1 MDDKNG
7 KVICP
12 GALATSNLLD
22 GHTLDTGIKVPEQLV
37 GIGFRCWLA
46 GYDTCDIQCW
56 ETGWNHYV
64 SVLGPQN
71 AKAAVAELACWVRC
85 VHSFAARK
93 IEVHAHNCAGFCA
106 DECVA
111 ISMVAASQHSACP
124 ALRAC
129 AFTLLGT
136 SEVDE
141 VIDSAAN
148 FASVLRDAGQI
159 LSQTSICDAAILA
172 QAERPISSPLHH

>member
-1 MDDKNG
+1 MKDNNSKP
-7 KVICP
+7 ICP
-12 GALATSNLLD
+12 GAQATSNLLNAR
-22 GHTLDTGIKVPEQLV
+22 TLESGIKVPEQLV

-56 ETGWNHYV
+56 ETGWNYYS

-71 AKAAVAELACWVRC
+71 AKAVVAELACWVRC
-85 VHSFAARK
+85 VHSCAARE
-93 IEVHAHNCAGFCA
+93 IEIHPHNCAGFCS
-106 DECVA
+106 DECIA

-124 ALRAC
+124 ALRSC

-141 VIDSAAN
+141 VIDCAAN

-159 LSQTSICDAAILA
+159 LSPASICDAAILA
-172 QAERPISSPLHH
+172 PVERPISSALRH

>member
-129 AFTLLGT
+129 AFALLGT